1 MFTGNFWNIVPPL
14 IFAAL
19 CLCPPKYDPAI
30 RLKEWL
36 ESKRKK

>member
-1 MFTGNFWNIVPPL
+1 MFTGNFWNIVPPV
-14 IFAAL
+14 ICAVL
-19 CLCPPKYDPAI
+19 CLLPPKYDPAI